1 MWCSRDPLPPDV
13 VQFKSKVNQDVFFQ
27 IFIVQRQS
35 KLDEVTGRTGEADG
49 LGGIPAT
56 QPPLTTPLERRDI
69 PPQLSM
75 TLEHIVGQLDVL
87 TQVGRGNISEQGII
101 CRNQEPWVWGGD
113 AHLLMTPSPSP
124 SPLGSIPRVEG
135 GPWKEQKG
143 VAWWKADTYQFRIN
157 VHFKTSFLKQDK
169 RLWNRGRGFHT
180 VVNFCYFLLLAFQ
193 KHGLFYSE
201 SGIFCGKALQSFSL
215 YLFILPLKMDFLIA
229 RSTLPFPLKKDYL
242 IARLSSF
249 LQQRLAVKSIT
260 AFGEKVM
267 NSLV

>member
-1 MWCSRDPLPPDV
+1 METYLNRELFVETKSLGCGVGCTPVNDPITLPR
-13 VQFKSKVNQDVFFQ
+13 
-27 IFIVQRQS
+27 I
-35 KLDEVTGRTGEADG
+35 GEYTKG
-49 LGGIPAT
+49 W
-56 QPPLTTPLERRDI
+56 
-69 PPQLSM
+69 
-75 TLEHIVGQLDVL
+75 
-87 TQVGRGNISEQGII
+87 RGTMSGE
-101 CRNQEPWVWGGD
+101 
-113 AHLLMTPSPSP
+113 
-124 SPLGSIPRVEG
+124 
-135 GPWKEQKG
+135 KEQKG

-169 RLWNRGRGFHT
+169 RLWNGGRGFHT
-180 VVNFCYFLLLAFQ
+180 LVNFCYFLLLAFQ

-229 RSTLPFPLKKDYL
+229 RSTLPFPLEKDHL

>member
-1 MWCSRDPLPPDV
+1 
-13 VQFKSKVNQDVFFQ
+13 
-27 IFIVQRQS
+27 
-35 KLDEVTGRTGEADG
+35 
-49 LGGIPAT
+49 
-56 QPPLTTPLERRDI
+56 
-69 PPQLSM
+69 M

-87 TQVGRGNISEQGII
+87 TQVGRGKISEQGII

-169 RLWNRGRGFHT
+169 RLWNGGRGFHT

-215 YLFILPLKMDFLIA
+215 YLSILPLKMDFLIA

>member
-1 MWCSRDPLPPDV
+1 M
-13 VQFKSKVNQDVFFQ
+13 VQFKSKVNQDVFLQ

-113 AHLLMTPSPSP
+113 AHLLMTPSRI
-124 SPLGSIPRVEG
+124 GEYT
-135 GPWKEQKG
+135 KG
-143 VAWWKADTYQFRIN
+143 
-157 VHFKTSFLKQDK
+157 
-169 RLWNRGRGFHT
+169 
-180 VVNFCYFLLLAFQ
+180 
-193 KHGLFYSE
+193 
-201 SGIFCGKALQSFSL
+201 
-215 YLFILPLKMDFLIA
+215 
-229 RSTLPFPLKKDYL
+229 
-242 IARLSSF
+242 
-249 LQQRLAVKSIT
+249 
-260 AFGEKVM
+260 
-267 NSLV
+267 